1 MVGVANSDLMERAQA
16 IRLLLTD
23 VDGVLTDTGVYV
35 SDQGE
40 AFKRFSVR
48 DGMGVERLRKLA
60 GVEVGIITGELSGS
74 VRQRA
79 AKLNIRELHLG
90 IKDKL
95 AVLHDMMERHTL
107 APHEIAYIGDDTND
121 LEIMAA
127 VGLTACPVDAVSFVL
142 DVADYIC
149 PNRGGYGA
157 FRDFAELIIAANQS
171 DGTGREDHG

>member
-1 MVGVANSDLMERAQA
+1 MVAAASNDIVERARQ
-16 IRLLLTD
+16 IRWVLTD

-35 SDQGE
+35 SDEGE
-40 AFKRFSVR
+40 LFKRFSVR

-60 GVEVGIITGELSGS
+60 GVDVGIITGELSGS
-74 VRQRA
+74 VSQRA
-79 AKLNIRELHLG
+79 AKLHILEVHLG

-95 AVLHDMMERHTL
+95 AVLHDIMERHTL

-127 VGLTACPVDAVSFVL
+127 VGLTACPADGISFVR

-149 PNRGGYGA
+149 PSRGGYGA
-157 FRDFAELIIAANQS
+157 FRDFAEFIIAANQPV
-171 DGTGREDHG
+171 GTGRE